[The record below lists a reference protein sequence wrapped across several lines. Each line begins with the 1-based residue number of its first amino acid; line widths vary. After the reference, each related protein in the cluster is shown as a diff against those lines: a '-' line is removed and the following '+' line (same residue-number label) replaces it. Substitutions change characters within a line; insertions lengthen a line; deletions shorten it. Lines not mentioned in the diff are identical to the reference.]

1 MNRMM
6 KRLACLLFI
15 GAMVSGCSMNKK
27 EETTKE
33 TDKVSDTTQNDTK
46 KVVDESKQKVNDSVD
61 NVMKYF
67 KDQGVAYDNM
77 KNIEN
82 INFAAYEGRSFMSN
96 GQMSY
101 IYRVKSEDENMEKIL
116 KEAKNNG
123 KVKVNIDNKEQEYG
137 AKVNGDYLL
146 LYNSSANT
154 TDLLKAFPNYKIQ

>member
-33 TDKVSDTTQNDTK
+33 TDKVSDTTQKDTK

-101 IYRVKSEDENMEKIL
+101 IYRVKSEDENMQKIL